1 MHFPFL
7 KIVAW
12 ARREERERKRGDL
25 EENKKREGREKT
37 EGGRGRRE
45 GEERKCLGL
54 HLCLSGMLITS
65 HLPVQAGDVYVS
77 SKHLL
82 FEISVLALF
91 LRKIPTSVFFH
102 L

>member
-1 MHFPFL
+1 M
-7 KIVAW
+7 
-12 ARREERERKRGDL
+12 RERGGG
-25 EENKKREGREKT
+25 EGEGGREGRR
-37 EGGRGRRE
+37 GGE
-45 GEERKCLGL
+45 VPWAPS
-54 HLCLSGMLITS
+54 HCLSGMLITS
-65 HLPVQAGDVYVS
+65 HLPVQAGGGYVS